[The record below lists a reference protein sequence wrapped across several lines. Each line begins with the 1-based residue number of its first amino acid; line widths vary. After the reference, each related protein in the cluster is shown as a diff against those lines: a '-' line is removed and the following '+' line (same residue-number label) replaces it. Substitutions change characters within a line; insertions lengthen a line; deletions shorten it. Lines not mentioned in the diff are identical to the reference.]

1 MIFFVNSILLLVQ
14 RILLR
19 NIDFLTMLEMVLLS
33 MPQFL
38 IYTFPF
44 ATLSGSAM
52 VLGDL
57 SSNNEL
63 LALKSSGVKEKK
75 VFLPLIIWSL
85 VFSLLTFFVSDFLL
99 PWSNTVYRERLTLLM
114 RDMPTFEIEP
124 NATNTIGNIVIANR
138 NVEDRDIY
146 DIVMTNTD
154 RSDFNQSVVS
164 EKGTVEMVDP
174 SLFVYRLDLSEPEIL
189 LTDSSDISS
198 NLIANAEKA
207 TFYLDFSD
215 QVPNLTSTNPVNLSS
230 SVLRENIAIRNQ
242 RQEEERNRFHNSREE
257 SKLLIS
263 NILKSRMSGN
273 NVDNQAV
280 DEANAS
286 LLRQSNPPLDFYAQ
300 YYKAELAKKYSLSLA
315 CFFLT
320 LISLPLGTF
329 KLRYGKL
336 TGFALSLIIAVA
348 YWYMMFFSQLEIFS
362 IHSDPYF
369 LIFLPDFAVAG
380 LAFIFMKM
388 RRRMDR

>member
-300 YYKAELAKKYSLSLA
+300 YS
-315 CFFLT
+315 
-320 LISLPLGTF
+320 LGTF